1 MSWGTPEEIAFDR
14 RRFHR
19 RFPCALYTKKAK
31 KRKRFCNLFL
41 VDKCLSV
48 GYNML
53 KFFGG
58 YMTMTARFSTTY
70 SSTRCTM
77 AAACSSARISPIL
90 DTAMILAVSICVV
103 RLLLAAAA

>member
-1 MSWGTPEEIAFDR
+1 
-14 RRFHR
+14 
-19 RFPCALYTKKAK
+19 
-31 KRKRFCNLFL
+31 
-41 VDKCLSV
+41 
-48 GYNML
+48 
-53 KFFGG
+53 
-58 YMTMTARFSTTY
+58 MTARFSTTY

>member
-1 MSWGTPEEIAFDR
+1 
-14 RRFHR
+14 
-19 RFPCALYTKKAK
+19 
-31 KRKRFCNLFL
+31 
-41 VDKCLSV
+41 
-48 GYNML
+48 ML
-53 KFFGG
+53 KFFGR

-70 SSTRCTM
+70 SYTRCTM